1 MKNCLPRS
9 TSGIFYTGVV
19 LVFALIPVFVSL
31 SGQIFYLDIF
41 SRIMILGIAAM
52 SLNLLIGYG
61 GMISLGHAAFLGIGA
76 YCVGIPVYYEIYNGW
91 VHLVLAIVACGIFAL
106 VTGAISLRT
115 KGVYFIMITLAFA
128 QMVYFTFVSLEEYGG
143 DDGLV
148 IELRSEF
155 GTWLDLED
163 NVVLY
168 YTIFGVLLVSLFFV
182 NRLVQ
187 ARFGRVILGSKHNER
202 RMQSLGFDTYRYRL
216 VCYVISGILCGIAG
230 LFLGNFTSFISP
242 EMMDW
247 TRSGELIFMVILGG
261 TGVLFGPI
269 MGAGVFILLE
279 VWLPQ
284 IITFINKLE
293 LGVELPHELWHLIL
307 GAILI
312 AVVLFG
318 RGGIHG
324 LLTRHKRG

>member
-1 MKNCLPRS
+1 MKDYLPS
-9 TSGIFYTGVV
+9 TLSGIAYTGVIILLAV
-19 LVFALIPVFVSL
+19 MPVITSAL
-31 SGQIFYLDIF
+31 GQGFYLDIF
-41 SRIMILGIAAM
+41 SRIMILSIAAL

-91 VHLVLAIVACGIFAL
+91 IHLGLAIVASGIFAL

-148 IELRSEF
+148 IVLRSEF
-155 GTWLDLED
+155 GNWLDLESA
-163 NVVLY
+163 VVLY
-168 YTIFGVLLVSLFFV
+168 YVIFFVLLLTLFFI
-182 NRLVQ
+182 NKLVK
-187 ARFGRVILGSKHNER
+187 ARFGRVIVGSKYNER

-230 LFLGNFTSFISP
+230 VFLGNFTSFISP
-242 EMMDW
+242 EMMGW
-247 TRSGELIFMVILGG
+247 TRSGELIFMVVFGG
-261 TGVLFGPI
+261 TGTLFGPI
-269 MGAGVFILLE
+269 MGAGIFILLE
-279 VWLPQ
+279 EWLSA
-284 IITFINKLE
+284 ITIY
-293 LGVELPHELWHLIL
+293 WQLIF

-324 LLTRHKRG
+324 LLTRSKRR

>member
-1 MKNCLPRS
+1 MKNYLPRS

-41 SRIMILGIAAM
+41 SRIMVLGIAAM

-91 VHLVLAIVACGIFAL
+91 VHLVLAIVVCGIFAL

-163 NVVLY
+163 NMVLY
-168 YTIFGVLLVSLFFV
+168 YTIFGVLLVSLFVV

-187 ARFGRVILGSKHNER
+187 ARFGRVILGSKYNER

-269 MGAGVFILLE
+269 IGAGVFILLE

-324 LLTRHKRG
+324 LLTRRKRG

>member
-1 MKNCLPRS
+1 MKDYLP
-9 TSGIFYTGVV
+9 TTLSGMVYTGVIILLAIV
-19 LVFALIPVFVSL
+19 PIVTTAL
-31 SGQIFYLDIF
+31 GQSFYLDIF
-41 SRIMILGIAAM
+41 SRIMILSIAAL

-91 VHLVLAIVACGIFAL
+91 IHLGLAIVASGIFAL

-155 GTWLDLED
+155 GSWLDLES

-168 YTIFGVLLVSLFFV
+168 YAIFAVLLLALFFV
-182 NRLVQ
+182 NRLVK

-230 LFLGNFTSFISP
+230 VFLGNFTSFISP

-247 TRSGELIFMVILGG
+247 TRSGELIFMVVFGG
-261 TGVLFGPI
+261 TGTLFGPM
-269 MGAGVFILLE
+269 MGAGLFILLE
-279 VWLPQ
+279 EWLSG
-284 IITFINKLE
+284 ITIY
-293 LGVELPHELWHLIL
+293 WQLIF

-324 LLTRHKRG
+324 VLTRRKGG